1 LKHYDYSTHAVGK
14 WHLGFYRKEYAP
26 TYRGFD
32 SHVGFWT
39 GFQDYYNYLMV
50 GRDFMGLDFRN
61 NMDVILNISGI
72 YSTEY
77 YTDRALE
84 LISNH
89 NVSKPMFLYMSYPNV
104 HAANNYDNKLQ
115 APEEMIEKFSYIKDE
130 NRRKFAAMAYAMDES
145 IGKIFNKLN
154 DKKLL
159 DNSIIVFLSDN
170 GGAISGL
177 MGKLFEDFFF

>member
-1 LKHYDYSTHAVGK
+1 MGK
-14 WHLGFYRKEYAP
+14 WHLGFYRKEYTP

-32 SHVGFWT
+32 SHVGYWT
-39 GFQDYYNYLMV
+39 GYQDYYNYSTLER
-50 GRDFMGLDFRN
+50 GFMGLDFRN
-61 NMDVILNISGI
+61 NMDVIQNISGI
-72 YSTEY
+72 YATEY

-104 HAANNYDNKLQ
+104 HAANDYDKLQ
-115 APEEMIEKFSYIKDE
+115 APEEMIEKFGYIKDE
-130 NRRKFAAMAYAMDES
+130 NRRKFAAMAYAMHES

-177 MGKLFEDFFF
+177 MGKLLEKNF